1 MTSEREGIDMEA
13 ELYRL
18 LDAARQVIRSNGYA
32 RDIDDRGSW
41 LVSTDSMKELVR
53 AVEDAEPSPRDKLMQ
68 AYEKAGMANALY
80 VKKHYGSPNG

>member
-1 MTSEREGIDMEA
+1 MEA

-41 LVSTDSMKELVR
+41 LVSTGSMKELVLAVV
-53 AVEDAEPSPRDKLMQ
+53 AVEDAIEPAPQPERTK
-68 AYEKAGMANALY
+68 
-80 VKKHYGSPNG
+80 